1 MVLLP
6 SFIETSKWGEENVP
20 QQIAVGQSMIEME
33 DVSTCLD
40 HQIGYHLVPDSIYIY
55 MHYIHLMLSNVIDSY
70 RFAFM
75 VGALYNLYMAACIVL
90 IHSNDIPNS
99 NQPPLKVLRKA
110 SQRRPWDRQNEY
122 LISRSFRVDGG
133 STIA

>member
-99 NQPPLKVLRKA
+99 NQPPTATQGAAQSKSEAPMGQTKWVFD
-110 SQRRPWDRQNEY
+110 QPF
-122 LISRSFRVDGG
+122 I
-133 STIA
+133 